1 MSEEKLVIGIY
12 DREATNDVAYF
23 TIDEHNLTITFSSDK
38 GIGDAIGRTLETY
51 WIYDDPDLIDGIV
64 NCWQYRGEHKGKFYN
79 GNIVGVRHPDFVE
92 KEGLK
97 WYQLGDRM
105 SRDHY
110 IYTLIAL
117 KLWEKRTGKEHPKLK
132 EIVKATPFGIR
143 NMARWTLGLILWS
156 KALRG
161 NKVALFIS
169 LLLDLIVINIIS
181 IPVRKICYKLT
192 GWYDELEQDE
202 WELIQHDPKQTNE
215 QHQPKWF
222 KNMDSIAYPSYA
234 IGFSAKQLYVT
245 PDTFPKL
252 KRAVQKSMLKMVGKT
267 NYVQQMLLGK
277 KGIPRDK
284 VEAYKTM
291 KGGRWSGYLHQRN
304 DRSMRVHPEGK
315 YTVNLK
321 DVDMVRHLYNETQL
335 D

>member
-1 MSEEKLVIGIY
+1 MENSKIPLGPYVP
-12 DREATNDVAYF
+12 DATNEIAYF
-23 TIDEHNLTITFSSDK
+23 TIDEHGLIINFTTDK

-51 WIYDDPDLIDGIV
+51 TVYDDPELVDAIADL
-64 NCWQYRGEHKGKFYN
+64 WQYRDEYKGKL
-79 GNIVGVRHPDFVE
+79 VGIRHPDFVE
-92 KEGLK
+92 NEDLE
-97 WYQLGDRM
+97 WYKLGSKM

-117 KLWEKRTGKEHPKLK
+117 KTWEKRTGKPHPKLDA
-132 EIVKATPFGIR
+132 IVKATPFGIG

-156 KALRG
+156 KGING
-161 NKVALFIS
+161 NKTALWFS
-169 LLLDLIVINIIS
+169 LALDLVIINLIY

-192 GWYDELEQDE
+192 GWGEEMEQDE

-222 KNMDSIAYPSYA
+222 KTMDSIAYPSYA
-234 IGFSAKQLYVT
+234 ISFSAKQLYVT

-284 VEAYKTM
+284 VEAFKTM
-291 KGGRWSGYLHQRN
+291 KGGRWSGYLNTRN
-304 DRSMRVHPEGK
+304 DRDMKLHPEGR

-321 DVDMVRHLYNETQL
+321 DVDIVRHLYNITQL
-335 D
+335 